1 MINME
6 YTKEQLKDEI
16 YRIKQA
22 IYRNL
27 DFDTRNAIM
36 KRQMDL
42 MDETGVNKTKKGT
55 QRYYLP
61 TSAKKEVVDDYLTT
75 LINATYDT
83 LGYCF

>member
-1 MINME
+1 ME

-42 MDETGVNKTKKGT
+42 MDKTGVNKTKGGI
-55 QRYYLP
+55 QRYYL
-61 TSAKKEVVDDYLTT
+61 TTNAKKQVVDDYLEC